1 MGYAKLIKFCERI
14 EKQGKPEQQY
24 VAEGIRALLG
34 DRINSFLTN
43 AGYDHMKSE
52 EEKMIYEAK
61 RGLFPGDFPEK
72 GFIVELADGSRWKVD
87 ALIWRASEYQKAPD
101 YEEDEAKFTLKHMFL
116 DFTAED
122 VKDGTVKVI
131 R

>member
-24 VAEGIRALLG
+24 VAEQIRALFG
-34 DRINSFLTN
+34 D
-43 AGYDHMKSE
+43 
-52 EEKMIYEAK
+52 YEAQ
-61 RGLFPGDFPEK
+61 RGLFPSDFPEK

-87 ALIWRASEYQKAPD
+87 ALIYRASEYQKAPD
-101 YEEDEAKFTLKHMFL
+101 YEEDEAKFTLQHICL